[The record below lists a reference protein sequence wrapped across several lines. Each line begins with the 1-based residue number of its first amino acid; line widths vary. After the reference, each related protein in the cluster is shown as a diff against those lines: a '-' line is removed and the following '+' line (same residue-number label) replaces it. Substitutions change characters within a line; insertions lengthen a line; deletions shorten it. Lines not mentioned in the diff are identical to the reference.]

1 MVLKGSPVALSLGI
15 AGAENARRFELQ
27 KGTPVKIGR
36 NKTCDFVIS
45 DARGVSGNH
54 AEIVLIDADSADG
67 PTCCVKDV
75 SQNGTMLLAD
85 GKRRVVRP
93 EPHLT
98 LLSNEC
104 MLMLPH
110 KTKTGEPRVN
120 VTVNIIREN
129 PQPEP
134 VDDRRRGQ
142 GGVVDNG
149 APKPGD
155 TSKRKEPEEKK
166 EVAEPTDKKLAVDSG
181 KIQPRAKRRA
191 GRVEKSKSAERP
203 AAKAD
208 KSRSKSC
215 SSDGG
220 KDGKN
225 DARRKQRSR
234 SRSNS
239 RRQRRNNSREHRD
252 RRPGSTRDRRD
263 SRDRRGGHRSDRRG
277 NESDRRG
284 HRIDRRHR

>member
-1 MVLKGSPVALSLGI
+1 MVLKGSPVALLLGI
-15 AGAENARRFELQ
+15 AGAEDARRFELQ

-36 NKTCDFVIS
+36 NKTSDFVIA
-45 DARGVSGNH
+45 DARGVSGYH

-129 PQPEP
+129 AQPEP

-142 GGVVDNG
+142 GGVVDNA

-155 TSKRKEPEEKK
+155 ASKHKEPEAKKETAAPAEKK
-166 EVAEPTDKKLAVDSG
+166 PAVDSE
-181 KIQPRAKRRA
+181 KILPRAKRRA
-191 GRVEKSKSAERP
+191 GVEKNKSVD
-203 AAKAD
+203 AKAD

-215 SSDGG
+215 SSAGG
-220 KDGKN
+220 KDDDKKN
-225 DARRKQRSR
+225 TRRRQRSR

-239 RRQRRNNSREHRD
+239 HRQRRNSSREPRE
-252 RRPGSTRDRRD
+252 RRQDNHRDRRD
-263 SRDRRGGHRSDRRG
+263 SRDRRGGHRPDRRG

-284 HRIDRRHR
+284 YRSDRRQR